1 MKPGDWLVCP
11 CPHVTP
17 TVQLLGSYA
26 SDPLTSGSVRKTPL
40 GHSCQTQ
47 TYSPNA
53 CYFPPNLGCTDKTL
67 VSGGK
72 ENSYSAITRGCRQV
86 TWPSSSSIPSPR
98 PTASVKPRLSDCIDV
113 RRPTSARPHTHRT
126 HTTYPLLM
134 YEVSHMAHRGAV
146 FARYDRPME

>member
-1 MKPGDWLVCP
+1 MQRKKVK
-11 CPHVTP
+11 
-17 TVQLLGSYA
+17 LLGSYA
-26 SDPLTSGSVRKTPL
+26 SDPLTSGSGRKTPL
-40 GHSCQTQ
+40 RHSSQTQ

-53 CYFPPNLGCTDKTL
+53 FYFPPNLGCTDKTL

-113 RRPTSARPHTHRT
+113 RRPTSARPHT
-126 HTTYPLLM
+126 TYPPLM
-134 YEVSHMAHRGAV
+134 YEVSHMAHRCAA
-146 FARYDRPME
+146 FARYGRPME